1 MSHSAFVTSDAPAR
15 APANVPAPSAFA
27 APAPDPMGGR
37 FGGPAGNRTA
47 EVRAARVPYEAGL
60 KPRTS
65 RMSRDLDAAAVNDDD
80 SDNENDYP
88 FPEGEDLERLNA
100 QVVAQRQ
107 YYINLDRERVARAA
121 AARAF
126 AAAEERA
133 VMRRRRFMAERNA
146 RAMRVGGPET
156 DKFVRDVLDLDVEPM
171 DMM

>member
-1 MSHSAFVTSDAPAR
+1 
-15 APANVPAPSAFA
+15 
-27 APAPDPMGGR
+27 MGGR

-47 EVRAARVPYEAGL
+47 ELRDARVPYEAGL

-65 RMSRDLDAAAVNDDD
+65 RMSRDLDAAAAAAAAVDDDD

-107 YYINLDRERVARAA
+107 YYINLDRERAARAA
-121 AARAF
+121 AARAL

-133 VMRRRRFMAERNA
+133 VMRRRRLMAERRA
-146 RAMRVGGPET
+146 RAMYVGGPEA
-156 DKFVRDVLDLDVEPM
+156 DEFVRAVLDPDFEPM
-171 DMM
+171 DML